1 MQRSLT
7 VYAYLPNSFPCQSA
21 NRFHL
26 LGWAPARPARLS
38 HAILPALLWQMAPPM
53 LRREFIFSQ
62 PDNYRQEARLRTQIQ
77 NDIISAFLV
86 FPPPLTLN
94 FVTSPLHCSQL
105 LVFPTILFHAA
116 SLQSCG
122 QLTPLCEATD
132 NQIPLSIKLTDW
144 DIFPCTLWFFQLNPT
159 HQVDP

>member
-1 MQRSLT
+1 
-7 VYAYLPNSFPCQSA
+7 
-21 NRFHL
+21 
-26 LGWAPARPARLS
+26 
-38 HAILPALLWQMAPPM
+38 MAPPM

-77 NDIISAFLV
+77 NDIISTFLV

-105 LVFPTILFHAA
+105 LVFPTILFHTA

-159 HQVDP
+159 HQVDPWFSSALPRWTKDLFSNNVCSEAPEGFSVNIKIEKYV